1 MGAFCRSTIAGS
13 PTTQNPE
20 AAFVVGR
27 KGDLGAA
34 MPVSWRASE
43 IKFSL
48 AVLGSCVKRYCA
60 AATQNTRSDRLT
72 LPIAV
77 CGPPR
82 GAARLLVESAQR
94 RLRGPACTAPGH
106 TPFLLT
112 PVELNLIQLF
122 ADLGANGLLIEYEDM
137 FPYEGELKVLQST
150 TQPPYSREEIV
161 SIQDAASSRGLE
173 IIPLVQ
179 TFGHLEFVLKHEA
192 FRDLREVDYCLG
204 TLNPHRDGGLRL
216 MQEMLQQVMK
226 LHPKSTSLHI
236 GADEVYMLGHGD
248 ESKQWLGV
256 PGRSVHQ
263 LFLSHVIK
271 VAKGIQESAPN
282 LKLIMWD
289 DMLRS
294 MTPETIKESGLVGLV
309 QPMLWD
315 YSPTLDVDNTVM
327 LMEQY
332 KSAGMSQQ
340 WAASSFK
347 GSTTVHTCVPST
359 QRHVDNHLQ
368 WLKVASSLSAGIVL
382 QGIALT
388 GWQRYDHLSVLCELM
403 PLGLPSLASCLQ
415 TLVHGSFT
423 EEAQN
428 KVVEKLGT
436 VDVGDTER
444 LSSRTSSSFAG
455 AKLAELIV
463 KLTSL
468 LESAELRHFQN
479 NMFLDAVENQVQEVR
494 GEMRL
499 LYSDSTVQE
508 WVDQHVT
515 SVLEPLHN
523 LLKDIESVLNEMGV
537 CTESIS

>member
-1 MGAFCRSTIAGS
+1 MDQSLRSCKRFVHLDLKGA
-13 PTTQNPE
+13 
-20 AAFVVGR
+20 
-27 KGDLGAA
+27 
-34 MPVSWRASE
+34 
-43 IKFSL
+43 
-48 AVLGSCVKRYCA
+48 
-60 AATQNTRSDRLT
+60 
-72 LPIAV
+72 
-77 CGPPR
+77 PPR
-82 GAARLLVESAQR
+82 IGYLIE
-94 RLRGPACTAPGH
+94 
-106 TPFLLT
+106 
-112 PVELNLIQLF
+112 LIQLF

-137 FPYEGELKVLQST
+137 FPYEGKLKVLQST
-150 TQPPYSREEIV
+150 TQPPYTREEIV

-179 TFGHLEFVLKHEA
+179 TFGHLEFVLKHEV

-204 TLNPHRDGGLRL
+204 TLNPHRDAGVRL
-216 MQEMLQQVMK
+216 VQEMLQQVMK

-248 ESKQWLGV
+248 ESKHWLDL

-271 VAKGIQESAPN
+271 VAKGIRESAPKLN
-282 LKLIMWD
+282 LIMWD

-315 YSPTLDVDNTVM
+315 YSPTLDVGNTVM
-327 LMEQY
+327 LMERY
-332 KSAGMSQQ
+332 KSAGISQQ

-347 GSTTVHTCVPST
+347 GSTTVHTCVTST
-359 QRHVDNHLQ
+359 QRHLDNHFQ
-368 WLKVASSLSAGIVL
+368 WLKVASSLSAGIKL

-403 PLGLPSLASCLQ
+403 PVGLPSLGSCLQ
-415 TLVHGSFT
+415 TLLHGGFT
-423 EEAQN
+423 EEAQK
-428 KVVEKLGT
+428 KVVEILGT
-436 VDVGDTER
+436 VDVEDIER
-444 LSSRTSSSFAG
+444 LSSSFAG

-479 NMFLDAVENQVQEVR
+479 NMFVRGWFTPYHRQKKTINPLIAQQIKTQATIILDDVESQVQDVR

-508 WVDQHVT
+508 WVDQHIT
-515 SVLEPLHN
+515 PVLEPLHN
-523 LLKDIESVLNEMGV
+523 LSRDIETVLNGMGL

>member
-1 MGAFCRSTIAGS
+1 MNQSLRSCKKFVHLDLKGA
-13 PTTQNPE
+13 
-20 AAFVVGR
+20 
-27 KGDLGAA
+27 
-34 MPVSWRASE
+34 
-43 IKFSL
+43 
-48 AVLGSCVKRYCA
+48 
-60 AATQNTRSDRLT
+60 
-72 LPIAV
+72 
-77 CGPPR
+77 PPR
-82 GAARLLVESAQR
+82 IGYLIE
-94 RLRGPACTAPGH
+94 
-106 TPFLLT
+106 
-112 PVELNLIQLF
+112 LIQLF

-137 FPYEGELKVLQST
+137 FPYEGELKALQST
-150 TQPPYSREEIV
+150 TQPPYRRDEIV
-161 SIQDAASSRGLE
+161 SIQDAAYSRGLE

-179 TFGHLEFVLKHEA
+179 TFGHLEFVLKHEV

-204 TLNPHRDGGLRL
+204 TLNPHRDAGVRL
-216 MQEMLQQVMK
+216 VQEMLQQVMK

-248 ESKQWLGV
+248 ESKHWLDV
-256 PGRSVHQ
+256 PGWSVHQ

-271 VAKGIQESAPN
+271 VAKGVQESAPN
-282 LKLIMWD
+282 LNLMMWD

-315 YSPTLDVDNTVM
+315 YSPTLDVENTVM
-327 LMEQY
+327 LMERY

-347 GSTTVHTCVPST
+347 GSTTVHTCVTST
-359 QRHVDNHLQ
+359 QRHLDNHLQ
-368 WLKVASSLSAGIVL
+368 WLKVASSLSAGIKL

-388 GWQRYDHLSVLCELM
+388 GWQRLDGILTITRITIVL
-403 PLGLPSLASCLQ
+403 LAKTTTCMFLC
-415 TLVHGSFT
+415 GFT
-423 EEAQN
+423 EEAQK
-428 KVVEKLGT
+428 KVVETLGT
-436 VDVGDTER
+436 VDVEDTER

-479 NMFLDAVENQVQEVR
+479 NMFVRGWFTPYHRQKKTINPLIAQQIKTQAKIILDAVESQVQEVR
-494 GEMRL
+494 GEMCL

-508 WVDQHVT
+508 WVDQHIT
-515 SVLEPLHN
+515 PVLEPLHN
-523 LLKDIESVLNEMGV
+523 LLRDIETVLNEMGL